1 VASPAARDAAAAPRV
16 FFDPAPVM
24 VDPGEEFE
32 LSFRVNDCGDSV
44 ASYQLYMSFDYE
56 LIELLE
62 ATEGTLYAESGLMT
76 WFIEEEQEPGFWH
89 FFDTVF
95 GVGTYVLPPGELLHL
110 RFRALPDVS
119 GYTQAHIDTIRM
131 TDIRRDPLPIEDF
144 QHADIFVADTGVPG
158 GPQALSIG
166 PAIPNPFAGQTG
178 IAFSAPVGDFPCHA
192 EVYDLSGRLVR
203 KLEVPPSHGRGSLV
217 WDGRTATGVAAS
229 SAVYFVMLSGGG
241 VAAQTKI
248 VKLN

>member
-1 VASPAARDAAAAPRV
+1 
-16 FFDPAPVM
+16 M
-24 VDPGEEFE
+24 VDPGDEFD

-76 WFIEEEQEPGFWH
+76 WFIEEEEEPGFWH

-95 GVGTYVLPPGELLHL
+95 GAGTYVLPPGELLHL

-119 GYTQAHIDTIRM
+119 GYTQAYVDTIRM

-144 QHADIFVADTGVPG
+144 QHADIFVGDTGVPSDL
-158 GPQALSIG
+158 PVLSIG
-166 PAIPNPFAGQTG
+166 PAAPNPFAGRTA
-178 IAFSAPVGDFPCHA
+178 IAFSVPGVGFVWHA
-192 EVYDLSGRLVR
+192 EVYDLNGRVVR
-203 KLEVPPSHGRGSLV
+203 KLEVPAGHRRGSLV
-217 WDGRTATGVAAS
+217 WDGRTESGATAS
-229 SAVYFVMLSGGG
+229 SGVYFVRLSGRGA
-241 VAAQTKI
+241 AAQTRI